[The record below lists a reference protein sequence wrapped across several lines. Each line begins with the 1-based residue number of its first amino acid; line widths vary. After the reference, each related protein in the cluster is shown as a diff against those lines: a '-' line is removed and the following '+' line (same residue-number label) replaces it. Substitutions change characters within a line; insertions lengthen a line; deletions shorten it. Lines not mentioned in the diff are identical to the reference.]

1 MSCKLRFPE
10 FSGPL
15 DVKTLGEL
23 VSISK
28 GGKLSKAQ
36 VSDIGDTPCI
46 LYGQLYTHYAE
57 VANEFFSFTS
67 ETDLTLSQAGDVIIP
82 TSGETAE
89 DIATA
94 TCITKN
100 GVAYGGDLLILRTKN
115 VDGRYLSYYI
125 NGPARRK
132 IAAIAQGKT
141 VVHLNA
147 KNISQ
152 IHIQIPS
159 KAEQERIASFL
170 SLISTKIELSQQRV
184 TKLNLLKKGL
194 VQRIDSSNWD
204 KIEIG
209 EIFEITSGRTQ
220 KSKAGLFPLYGA
232 TGQIGFADNF
242 DYDGEHLLI
251 ARVGSIGTVNL
262 INGKFAASDNTLIL
276 KPKNKTHNPH
286 FLHLILQNI
295 NWNNLASGTS
305 QKVVAASKLKKLSIR
320 ICSADQQEHIGSFL
334 SLIDNKI
341 NTHQKRAS
349 VLVRLKQALL
359 QQMFV

>member
-251 ARVGSIGTVNL
+251 ARVGSIGTV
-262 INGKFAASDNTLIL
+262 KE
-276 KPKNKTHNPH
+276 P
-286 FLHLILQNI
+286 LHR
-295 NWNNLASGTS
+295 GP
-305 QKVVAASKLKKLSIR
+305 
-320 ICSADQQEHIGSFL
+320 F
-334 SLIDNKI
+334 
-341 NTHQKRAS
+341 
-349 VLVRLKQALL
+349 
-359 QQMFV
+359 